1 MIVSL
6 GINESASFVKRQRHR
21 VGMKSLQIALLAAVA
36 CLVSPNSAGAATS
49 SELLRSC
56 MEIVKKGRA
65 KASGEVDFPPTG
77 VPCWYYM
84 SAIQNMSVL
93 ENLDGVRLLGI
104 CSPPDTTLMDY
115 VRIFAQKAQRR
126 KMQSENAA
134 ALAILVLGQRFP
146 CASNAPSK

>member
-1 MIVSL
+1 VSGLAKL
-6 GINESASFVKRQRHR
+6 GRCCYLQRASAKLYGNR
-21 VGMKSLQIALLAAVA
+21 G
-36 CLVSPNSAGAATS
+36 
-49 SELLRSC
+49 
-56 MEIVKKGRA
+56 KKGRA

-115 VRIFAQKAQRR
+115 VRIFAQKAQKR

-134 ALAILVLGQRFP
+134 ALAILVLSQKFP

>member
-1 MIVSL
+1 
-6 GINESASFVKRQRHR
+6 
-21 VGMKSLQIALLAAVA
+21 MKSLQIALLAAVA
-36 CLVSPNSAGAATS
+36 CLVSPNSAGAATC

-56 MEIVKKGRA
+56 MEIVEKRTSQ
-65 KASGEVDFPPTG
+65 SGEVDFPPTG
-77 VPCWYYM
+77 APCWYYM

-115 VRIFAQKAQRR
+115 VRIFAQKAQKR

-134 ALAILVLGQRFP
+134 ALTILVLGQRFP
-146 CASNAPSK
+146 CASLRFGVLICLLSMLQDYGRG